1 VGIKVHWHDEARRI
15 WYQEV
20 SGVWTVDDYWASV
33 KVTHE
38 AFDAAYPDPV
48 YTVTVFRGPL
58 YLPPGIMS
66 ALRSAS
72 GQVRPNER
80 ILVYVG
86 GGLLARSI
94 FKVRHLIDPNDHTA
108 LANTLDEAL
117 KLIDE
122 VIAHDKTL
130 PDIGPHN
137 RPRR

>member
-1 VGIKVHWHDEARRI
+1 VGIEVRWHDEPRGI

-20 SGVWTVDDYWASV
+20 SGVWTVDDYWKSV
-33 KVTHE
+33 ATTHA
-38 AFDAAYPDPV
+38 AFDAVSPRPV
-48 YTVTVFRGPL
+48 YTMTLIRGPL
-58 YLPPGIMS
+58 NLPPGIMS

-137 RPRR
+137 RPRC